1 MNTPPY
7 PEYTSGAN
15 NVTAALTRTL
25 ALFFGKDDITF
36 TVTSDHP
43 KATQK
48 TRTYGRFWDMASDMV
63 NVRIYHGV
71 HFRFGDQAGRE
82 QGTQVADWVFAH
94 VAASR

>member
-1 MNTPPY
+1 MPWSNR
-7 PEYTSGAN
+7 SAQD
-15 NVTAALTRTL
+15 ALTRTL

-48 TRTYGRFWDMASDMV
+48 TRTYGRFSDMASDMV